1 MSERAEPVLARSS
14 TEGYSYVT
22 PSVTLPV
29 RPVTSP
35 QTTTEI
41 QLLYGAPRAG
51 RARDNVNR

>member
-1 MSERAEPVLARSS
+1 MSERAKPVPRSS